1 MTKIKEILQQCRE
14 DIQNNVTDFRSSI
27 ILIETKVLNDSA
39 NITKTLNFDQSFS
52 TNYKTKNFDIIS
64 DVRHY
69 NFGSIDNSEDSNK
82 NSSNGEIS
90 DLNENSNSSKNPA
103 FEKNKV
109 KIEEIKVEFPD
120 NFSNHVDITPEES
133 KIDNRL
139 PQVEQTS
146 SSEDQENKQFSCDK
160 CNKVFSCKL
169 ALSNHIKKEGYET
182 KLLADKDKNFKVSFN
197 F

>member
-103 FEKNKV
+103 IEKNKV
-109 KIEEIKVEFPD
+109 KIEEIKVECSD